1 MTDTAEPILRC
12 RGRGRSRHGA
22 LLGSRRRIPSTTRP
36 GRSGPGRRTN
46 RTGVWAA
53 DRVPVNPTTPSDG
66 HVRREV
72 TLPSASV
79 DDDDSFFH
87 LRQRGPARVDA
98 EIALEVGRALRHARR
113 SRGLT
118 LREVGMRSGGAL
130 RPTAVAGYERGERDI
145 SLRRFIQLAGLYA
158 IPPARLVGEI
168 DRRIQDRPQVTIDV
182 PAIERLGTT
191 EGMLVADF
199 VHEVRTLRRSGA
211 DV

>member
-1 MTDTAEPILRC
+1 M
-12 RGRGRSRHGA
+12 
-22 LLGSRRRIPSTTRP
+22 
-36 GRSGPGRRTN
+36 
-46 RTGVWAA
+46 
-53 DRVPVNPTTPSDG
+53 
-66 HVRREV
+66 
-72 TLPSASV
+72 
-79 DDDDSFFH
+79 
-87 LRQRGPARVDA
+87 DA

-211 DV
+211 DVVTLRYGDLEVLATASGARLEQLRNRIAPALRPEPPLPTGNGNPED